1 MIVLETHLSKR
12 ESPEPSGCLRCVKGS
27 LKNAPLRWEQKS
39 YVCNPSYSGDRDQE
53 DHGLKPAQGNSSR
66 DPILKKSHHKK
77 GLVMWLKVKAL
88 SSNKQ
93 TNKNTINP

>member
-1 MIVLETHLSKR
+1 LGGWGRRIVSSRPSWATQQNLISK
-12 ESPEPSGCLRCVKGS
+12 KK
-27 LKNAPLRWEQKS
+27 LKPVPVAHT
-39 YVCNPSYSGDRDQE
+39 CNPSYLDGRE
-53 DHGLKPAQGNSSR
+53 AHGLKPAQGNSSR